1 MHICGLCGL
10 AALSAS
16 TALAQTLASS
26 ALQSTATVT
35 ITGCVTGRASSRPIV
50 LSEAIVLPYGS
61 AAVAAESVAGDAFAL
76 PIPEGTPAAPPL
88 TPVVSTPGIPGAV
101 SSLGTIDI
109 GSARIGIGTRGTSRT
124 PPTPVGT
131 AGLAAATSPV
141 SSAAAEDSSEAG
153 VDGYRL
159 SGLNV
164 TPWIGRR
171 VQIPGVFV
179 SSTAAERAAAEDATV
194 AGAEPPPP
202 MPEFRVVSVQ
212 PVTGPCPK

>member
-16 TALAQTLASS
+16 ALAQTLASS

-35 ITGCVTGRASSRPIV
+35 ITGCVTGRASSLPIV

-76 PIPEGTPAAPPL
+76 PIPEGTPATPPL
-88 TPVVSTPGIPGAV
+88 TPAVSTPGIPGAA

-109 GSARIGIGTRGTSRT
+109 GSASIGIGTRGTSRT
-124 PPTPVGT
+124 PSTPVGT
-131 AGLAAATSPV
+131 AGLTAATSQV
-141 SSAAAEDSSEAG
+141 SSAAAEDSSASG

-171 VQIPGVFV
+171 VQITGVFV
-179 SSTAAERAAAEDATV
+179 PSTAAEQPVAEDATV

>member
-1 MHICGLCGL
+1 VQICGLCGL

-16 TALAQTLASS
+16 IALARTPASS

-35 ITGCVTGRASSRPIV
+35 ITGCVTGRAGSLPIV
-50 LSEAIVLPYGS
+50 LSEAIVLPYGP

-88 TPVVSTPGIPGAV
+88 TPAVSTTGIPGAA

-109 GSARIGIGTRGTSRT
+109 GSASIGIGTRGTSRT

-131 AGLAAATSPV
+131 TGLAAATSQV
-141 SSAAAEDSSEAG
+141 SSAAAEDSSASA

-171 VQIPGVFV
+171 VQITGVFV
-179 SSTAAERAAAEDATV
+179 ASTPAELPVAEEAAA
-194 AGAEPPPP
+194 AGAEAPPA